1 MPDMLTSFTRTFAL
15 IHGVYVPIQ
24 DFYLVFIL
32 VQHFSGVM
40 AIQDESFLRRRLAE
54 NNAYFSRM
62 VNLVPAEL
70 YLPKDDN
77 NNGEA
82 NAKYFKNKRQA
93 APKQLKKEESKR
105 GKKMKFDP
113 ANMKTVTELQT
124 ERAAKE
130 KEEKERSKRMREDAN
145 EVGEGE
151 VEDSED
157 ENDGDSDGV
166 LEESEEEGEEE
177 EEEEEEDDDAG
188 DQKHE
193 KGGTLPKEA
202 RDASKPSGRKGG
214 GNEEEKAEEIGGG
227 GNNFKKAKESGQGST
242 TRGPLSLVGTTPRAK
257 SIEELRERLRVRR
270 EGRGEE
276 D

>member
-1 MPDMLTSFTRTFAL
+1 MFFVDRSLHTNEISICYYSVVLLTF
-15 IHGVYVPIQ
+15 HNQ
-24 DFYLVFIL
+24 
-32 VQHFSGVM
+32 
-40 AIQDESFLRRRLAE
+40 
-54 NNAYFSRM
+54 
-62 VNLVPAEL
+62 
-70 YLPKDDN
+70 
-77 NNGEA
+77 
-82 NAKYFKNKRQA
+82 NKRQA

-145 EVGEGE
+145 KVGEGE
-151 VEDSED
+151 GEDSED

-166 LEESEEEGEEE
+166 FEESEEEGEEE
-177 EEEEEEDDDAG
+177 EEEEEDDDDAG

-202 RDASKPSGRKGG
+202 RDASKPPGRKGG
-214 GNEEEKAEEIGGG
+214 GNEEEKADKIGGG
-227 GNNFKKAKESGQGST
+227 GLHIAANNFKKAKESGQGST
-242 TRGPLSLVGTTPRAK
+242 SRGPLSLVGTTPRAK